1 MCGIIGYTG
10 KRKSIP
16 VILDGLK
23 RLEYRGYDS
32 AGIASVNKD
41 KSYFKKSKGRV
52 EALESKIDN
61 FDFQGISS
69 IGHTRWATHGVP
81 SSVNAHPHKSC
92 DGKIFLIHNGIIE
105 NYLEIKKKLLKKKHK
120 FVSQTDTEVVVHLIE
135 DFVKKGL
142 SFQEAVEST
151 LKTIKGTYALAVIN
165 SDEPEKLIVARNSS
179 PLLIG
184 IGKGENFIASD
195 ASAILP
201 YTREVIYLNDGEYAV
216 VTPNDFEVL
225 TLGKGPVRKKKQ
237 LVEWSLEE
245 VTKQGFPHFM
255 LKEIYEEPQAVE
267 NAIKGRIVLEEGLAK
282 LGGLESVENNLLK
295 LKRIIISACGTA
307 NIASMVG
314 EYLLEEYGG
323 IPTEVE
329 LASELRYRNP
339 VFDKSTALL
348 SVSQS
353 GETIDTLAALKEAKR
368 KKLLNLGIVNVVGST
383 IARETDAGV
392 YNHAGPE
399 IGVASTKAFV
409 SQLSVLV
416 LLSVF
421 MGRQRNLSLAEG
433 KNILKELTAIPKKM
447 DLILKTSNEI
457 KKIAKKYLKYNNFL
471 YLGRKYNY
479 PIALEGALKL
489 KEISYV
495 HAEGYS
501 AGEMKHGPIAM
512 IDKNFPSIFIVP
524 SDSVY
529 EKVISNIQEVKARG
543 GRVLAIATKGNKEI
557 KKIADD
563 VIYIPKTIEPLYP
576 FLTALPLHL
585 FAYHF
590 AALRG
595 HDIDKPRNLAK
606 SVTVE

>member
-32 AGIASVNKD
+32 AGIASVNKGR
-41 KSYFKKSKGRV
+41 SYFKKSKGRV
-52 EALESKIDN
+52 EALERKIDN

-81 SSVNAHPHKSC
+81 STINAHPHKSC
-92 DGKIFLIHNGIIE
+92 NGKVFLVHNGIIE

-120 FVSQTDTEVVVHLIE
+120 FISQTDTEVVVHLIE
-135 DFVKKGL
+135 DFIKKGL

-165 SDEPEKLIVARNSS
+165 TDEPEKLIVARNSS

-184 IGKGENFIASD
+184 IGKDENFIASD

-216 VTPNDFEVL
+216 VTPDDFEVL

-237 LVEWSLEE
+237 LVEWSFEE
-245 VTKQGFPHFM
+245 ATKQGFPHFM

-267 NAIKGRIVLEEGLAK
+267 NAIKGRIVLDEGLAK

-399 IGVASTKAFV
+399 IGVASTKAFA

-416 LLSVF
+416 LFSVF
-421 MGRQRNLSLAEG
+421 IGRQRNLSLAEG
-433 KNILKELTAIPKKM
+433 KNILKELITIPKKM
-447 DLILKTSNEI
+447 DLILKNNDEI

-512 IDKNFPSIFIVP
+512 IDKNFPSIFIAP

-590 AALRG
+590 AVLRG

>member
-32 AGIASVNKD
+32 AGVASVNKG
-41 KSYFKKSKGRV
+41 KSYFKRSKGRV
-52 EALESKIDN
+52 EILESKIDN
-61 FDFQGISS
+61 FDFQGVSS

-81 SSVNAHPHKSC
+81 SSINAHPHKSC

-142 SFQEAVEST
+142 SFQEAFEST
-151 LKTIKGTYALAVIN
+151 LKTIKGTYALAVIYT
-165 SDEPEKLIVARNSS
+165 DEPEKLIVARNSS

-225 TLGKGPVRKKKQ
+225 TLGKGRVRKKKH

-245 VTKQGFPHFM
+245 ATKQGFPHFM
-255 LKEIYEEPQAVE
+255 LKEIHEEPAAVE
-267 NAIKGRIVLEEGLAK
+267 NAIKGRIVLNEGLAK
-282 LGGLESVENNLLK
+282 LGGLESVENKILK

-433 KNILKELTAIPKKM
+433 KNILKELTVIPKKNGFN
-447 DLILKTSNEI
+447 LK
-457 KKIAKKYLKYNNFL
+457 K
-471 YLGRKYNY
+471 
-479 PIALEGALKL
+479 
-489 KEISYV
+489 
-495 HAEGYS
+495 
-501 AGEMKHGPIAM
+501 
-512 IDKNFPSIFIVP
+512 
-524 SDSVY
+524 
-529 EKVISNIQEVKARG
+529 
-543 GRVLAIATKGNKEI
+543 
-557 KKIADD
+557 
-563 VIYIPKTIEPLYP
+563 
-576 FLTALPLHL
+576 
-585 FAYHF
+585 
-590 AALRG
+590 
-595 HDIDKPRNLAK
+595 
-606 SVTVE
+606 